1 MRTWRFLA
9 AAISTDYAHQAR
21 TLNEVLRIAVALSN
35 INLLGTEGDLSLSD
49 PSRFKLRRHQRT
61 FIARSH

>member
-1 MRTWRFLA
+1 MFYDALPTLEGPFAFRENLAFLA

-35 INLLGTEGDLSLSD
+35 INLLGD
-49 PSRFKLRRHQRT
+49 
-61 FIARSH
+61 